1 MNKKEQQRLV
11 NEGYDLKL
19 IAHTQPQ
26 GNIDLSLDPFI
37 KLGDGLVSC
46 LHVYDFPTENMKYFW
61 LMDIVDYE
69 HTVCTLAIGNEDERK
84 VLKSLQRSTDELRSQ
99 AKDPNAK
106 LDAQDEAWEKFDS
119 QRELMQKLRHSEVMK
134 RIDLRIFV
142 YDRGEEE
149 LNKRIDHI
157 VQGINAVSFKARAF
171 LGEQGSEFR
180 SFLLPEMKQEKL
192 PNHRKGTPV
201 ISSVI
206 GHGFF
211 FNHVKLSDPK
221 GSYFGKSRTNGEIML
236 DPLFIGGT
244 RLTPFFMTTGRPRY
258 GKSTFSKM
266 LNDDVFMRNG
276 KLRYFDP
283 SGEYVKQTLD
293 QGGKVIDLAGA
304 ENRINPFEVFPTAT
318 TTDGSKP
325 DEIGSF
331 NMHVE
336 KLVNMFGFINPDATN
351 DDKIQLRKL
360 LSTFYIERG
369 LYVKNPNKP
378 EEMQKIMVLGL
389 PHDQYPTMGEFVEF
403 LNRTQRGFSTPGNT
417 KYTNEQKSSIGRIA
431 NTFEQ
436 MMTSYREIFDGPTE
450 IEDFADISAVNF
462 KVDGLLAKGKGVF
475 NAQVSSCLSLISAD
489 VVNNGKR
496 YRNLLNNRQINVDD
510 IPYYW
515 ITMDEFQNYANPDF
529 ADGIEWLA
537 NLMQQM
543 AKNFCG
549 LNVIM
554 PTMKDFLPKSNQL
567 ASSDRMN
574 RFRTAMDK
582 IYGLFTYRT
591 YFHLSE
597 DDTNSLESIMGNS
610 VTPGEL
616 ASVSKL
622 DKHEALMSIDG
633 GGNYT
638 FTVQPTSAQL
648 MRYQGGIG

>member
-1 MNKKEQQRLV
+1 MNRKERKRLE

-37 KLGDGLVSC
+37 RTGDGLFSC

-61 LMDIVDYE
+61 LMDIVNYE
-69 HTVCTLAIGNEDERK
+69 HTVCTLSIGNEDEK
-84 VLKSLQRSTDELRSQ
+84 TILKSLQKSTDELHSQ
-99 AKDPNAK
+99 ALSRNAK
-106 LDAQDEAWEKFDS
+106 LNAIDAAKEKYDM
-119 QRELMQKLRHSEVMK
+119 QRELMQQLRHSEVMK
-134 RIDLRIFV
+134 RVDLRIFV
-142 YDRGEEE
+142 YARGEEE
-149 LNKRIDHI
+149 LNKRIEHI
-157 VQGINAVSFKARAF
+157 VQGINSVSFKGRAF
-171 LGEQGSEFR
+171 LGEQSSEFQ
-180 SFLLPEMKQEKL
+180 SIFTPEMKQDKL
-192 PNHRKGTPV
+192 PNHRKGTPI
-201 ISSVI
+201 ISKVL

-211 FNHVKLSDPK
+211 FNHVKLDDPK
-221 GSYFGKSRTNGEIML
+221 GSYFGKSKTNGEIML
-236 DPLFIGGT
+236 DPLYVGQT
-244 RLTPFFMTTGRPRY
+244 RLTPFFMTTGRPRF

-266 LNDDVFMRNG
+266 LNDDIFMRNG

-283 SGEYVKQTLD
+283 SGEYVKQTLE
-293 QGGKVIDLAGA
+293 QGGKIIDLAGA

-336 KLVNMFGFINPDATN
+336 KLVNMFGFMNPKADS
-351 DDKIQLRKL
+351 DDKIMLRKL
-360 LSTFYIERG
+360 LTDFYIYKEM
-369 LYVKNPNKP
+369 YVKNTDNNGMDKV
-378 EEMQKIMVLGL
+378 MVLGL
-389 PHDQYPTMGEFVEF
+389 PHYQYPTMSDFVSYVR
-403 LNRTQRGFSTPGNT
+403 NIQRGYATSSAE
-417 KYTNEQKSSIGRIA
+417 KYTEEQRKSIGRIV
-431 NTFEQ
+431 NTFDQ
-436 MMTSYREIFDGPTE
+436 MITSYKGIFDGTTQ
-450 IEDFADISAVNF
+450 IEDFSDQTAVNF
-462 KVDGLLAKGKGVF
+462 KVDSLLERGSDVF
-475 NAQVSSCLSLISAD
+475 NAQISSCLSLISAD
-489 VVNNGKR
+489 VVNNGKK
-496 YRNLLNNRQINVDD
+496 YRELLNNKQIEVDD

-515 ITMDEFQNYANPDF
+515 ITMDEFQNYAKPDF

-554 PTMKDFLPKSNQL
+554 PTMKDFLPRDNQL

-574 RFRTAMDK
+574 RYRTAMDK

-591 YFHLSE
+591 FFHLSE
-597 DDTNSLESIMGNS
+597 DDTDALEQIMGSS

-622 DKHEALMSIDG
+622 DKHEVLMNIDG

-638 FTVQPTSAQL
+638 FKVQPTASQL
-648 MRYQGGIG
+648 DRFQGGIG

>member
-1 MNKKEQQRLV
+1 MNRKEQKRLF

-26 GNIDLSLDPFI
+26 GNIDMSLDPYI
-37 KLGDGLVSC
+37 QLGDGLVSC
-46 LHVYDFPTENMKYFW
+46 LHIYDFPTENMKYFW
-61 LMDIVDYE
+61 LMDIVNYE
-69 HTVCTLAIGNEDERK
+69 HTVCTLGIGNEDEAEILKGLRK
-84 VLKSLQRSTDELRSQ
+84 STDELHSQ

-106 LDAQDEAWEKFDS
+106 LDAQDAAREKYDM
-119 QRELMQKLRHSEVMK
+119 QRELMRDLRHSEVMK
-134 RIDLRIFV
+134 RIDLRVFV
-142 YDRGEEE
+142 YARGEEE
-149 LNKRIDHI
+149 LNKRIEHI
-157 VQGINAVSFKARAF
+157 VQGINAVSFKGRAF
-171 LGEQGSEFR
+171 LGEQDSEFK
-180 SFLLPEMKQEKL
+180 SLLIPEMQQDKL

-211 FNHVKLSDPK
+211 FNHVKLDDPK
-221 GSYFGKSRTNGEIML
+221 GSYFGKSRTNGQIVL
-236 DPLFIGGT
+236 DPLFIGDT

-283 SGEYVKQTLD
+283 SGEYVQQTLD
-293 QGGKVIDLAGA
+293 QGGKIIDLAGS

-318 TTDGSKP
+318 TTDGSQP

-336 KLVNMFGFINPDATN
+336 KLVNMFGFMNADATN
-351 DDKIQLRKL
+351 DDKIELRKL
-360 LSTFYIERG
+360 LTQFYIFRG
-369 LYVKNPNKP
+369 LYVKNLD
-378 EEMQKIMVLGL
+378 EDRAKIMVLGL
-389 PHDQYPTMGEFVEF
+389 PHDQYPTMSEFVEYVK
-403 LNRTQRGFSTPGNT
+403 RIQRGYSNPGNNS
-417 KYTNEQKSSIGRIA
+417 YTPEQRSSIGRIA

-436 MMTSYREIFDGPTE
+436 MITSNRDIFDGITQ
-450 IEDFADISAVNF
+450 IEDFSEINAVNF
-462 KVDGLLAKGKGVF
+462 KVDGLLEKGSDVF
-475 NAQVSSCLSLISAD
+475 NAQISSCLSLISAD

-496 YRNLLNNRQINVDD
+496 YRNLLNNRKISVDD

-515 ITMDEFQNYANPDF
+515 ITMDEFQNYAKPDF
-529 ADGIEWLA
+529 ASGIEWLA

-554 PTMKDFLPKSNQL
+554 PTMKDFLPKGNQL
-567 ASSDRMN
+567 ASTDRMN
-574 RFRTAMDK
+574 RYRTAMDK

-597 DDTNSLESIMGNS
+597 DDTKSLEEIMGNS

-622 DKHEALMSIDG
+622 EKHEALMSIDG

-638 FTVQPTSAQL
+638 FEVQPTPAQL
-648 MRYQGGIG
+648 ARFHGGLG